1 MRGRGRGRGKRER
14 QREREREIQGGV
26 LVSVTV
32 CGLGG
37 QEIKSLDLSHLW
49 VFSKGFFS
57 GRTQGLKIIGEKHA
71 GNYELVNPLHK
82 KAALVPCA

>member
-1 MRGRGRGRGKRER
+1 M
-14 QREREREIQGGV
+14 

-49 VFSKGFFS
+49 VFSYEFFS
-57 GRTQGLKIIGEKHA
+57 GRTFTQGIKITGEKHA
-71 GNYELVNPLHK
+71 GNLGVGESIAQK
-82 KAALVPCA
+82 SCALVPCALNVSLGA